1 VTELKRW
8 TEDGAPKSVARLL
21 EAAANERPTQASLAK
36 SLSAAALGLGALA
49 GSSSASGAALGVA
62 TKATLLGGA
71 TWFKTGVFVA
81 GIAVV
86 TTGGVYV
93 ATSPVPA
100 ASQPTVSTPRPS
112 AAAPAPPA
120 PAVSPAPEVSRA
132 IEPWTPATASVGPT
146 PRPAPAQLSPGAPKP
161 ALEATTPLEA
171 ADQLAEEVRWV
182 DAARAAVAAGQGAEA
197 LRLLDGYDQRYRSRG
212 FAPESLYLRM
222 RALVSLGRGEEA
234 RAVASR
240 LARSYPATPQAAR
253 ARELLNDLIP

>member
-8 TEDGAPKSVARLL
+8 TEDGAPESVARLL
-21 EAAANERPTQASLAK
+21 DAASNERPTQASLAK

-71 TWFKTGVFVA
+71 TWLKTGVFVA
-81 GIAVV
+81 GIAVA

-100 ASQPTVSTPRPS
+100 ASQPTVSTPRAS
-112 AAAPAPPA
+112 AAAPALPAPPA
-120 PAVSPAPEVSRA
+120 PEMSRA
-132 IEPWTPATASVGPT
+132 IEPWTPATASVGSAPM
-146 PRPAPAQLSPGAPKP
+146 PAPAQVSPGAPKP
-161 ALEATTPLEA
+161 ALEATTPLED
-171 ADQLAEEVRWV
+171 ADQLAEQVRWV
-182 DAARAAVAAGQGAEA
+182 DGARTAVAAGQGAEA

-222 RALVSLGRGEEA
+222 RALVSLGRREEA

-240 LARSYPATPQAAR
+240 LLRSYPATPQAAR
-253 ARELLNDLIP
+253 ARELLNDPIP

>member
-8 TEDGAPKSVARLL
+8 TDDGAPENVARLL
-21 EAAANERPTQASLAK
+21 EAASNERPTQASLAK

-49 GSSSASGAALGVA
+49 GSSTASGAALGVA
-62 TKATLLGGA
+62 TKATLFGGA
-71 TWFKTGVFVA
+71 TWLKTGVFVA

-93 ATSPVPA
+93 ATSPVPV
-100 ASQPTVSTPRPS
+100 ASQPTVSTPRAS

-120 PAVSPAPEVSRA
+120 PDVSRA
-132 IEPWTPATASVGPT
+132 IEPWAPATASVGPA

-161 ALEATTPLEA
+161 ALAATTPLEA

-182 DAARAAVAAGQGAEA
+182 DGARAAVAAGQGAEA

-234 RAVASR
+234 RTVASR
-240 LARSYPATPQAAR
+240 LLRSYPATPQAAR
-253 ARELLNDLIP
+253 ARELLNDPIP